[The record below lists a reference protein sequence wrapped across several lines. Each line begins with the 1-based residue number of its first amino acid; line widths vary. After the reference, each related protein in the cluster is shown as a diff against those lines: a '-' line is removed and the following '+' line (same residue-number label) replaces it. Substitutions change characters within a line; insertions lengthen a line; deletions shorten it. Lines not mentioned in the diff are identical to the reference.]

1 MSASSGFIYLN
12 AANQWPSFARHWIDI
27 TPDGSLSLA
36 KIGGVFVPRGIFRG
50 GPFYTPDGATPWF
63 RLLAEPANLPAG
75 THVQFFTFAG
85 DLPDAPYDP
94 TADNPFSDPRWLPVT
109 RDVLDLLVLNQDARK
124 LWIGGVMRTE
134 ASDSPSLQQMRLEY
148 GRDTYLNF
156 LPTLYRTNGPQ
167 SEFLERFLALQ
178 QSTLSGLERS
188 IADLPLLF
196 DPWAAP
202 DGNFPS
208 WLGWL
213 SGWLTFLLDENWTEP
228 QMRKYLAEAFELHQ
242 ERGTIEGLRRY
253 LKLYGGVAAHIQEPA
268 LQTSLW
274 SLGETSLLGFTTM
287 LAPGSLQGAV
297 LGTSATLDQSN
308 LTEAV
313 DFGAALFDDV
323 AHRFCIQVYCAE
335 LNRPGALD
343 AVRAVIA
350 REKPAHTDCHVCV
363 IEPRLLIGL
372 QARIGIDSIVGNGP
386 PLAEVGKQLDT
397 RALADQ
403 QLECYS

>member
-1 MSASSGFIYLN
+1 MSSSSGFVYLN
-12 AANQWPSFARHWIDI
+12 LANQWPSFDRHWIDI
-27 TPDGSLSLA
+27 APDGSLALA
-36 KIGGVFVPRGIFRG
+36 KQGGGYALRGVFRG
-50 GPFYTPDGATPWF
+50 GPFNTPDGLTPWF
-63 RLLAEPANLPAG
+63 RLLSDAADFPAG

-85 DLPDAPYDP
+85 DVADAPYDP
-94 TADNPFSDPRWLPVT
+94 TANNPFADPRWLPAT
-109 RDVLDLLVLNQDARK
+109 RDITDLLVLNQDARK
-124 LWIGGVMRTE
+124 LWIGGVLGSEGMATPLLR
-134 ASDSPSLQQMRLEY
+134 QIKLEY
-148 GRDTYLNF
+148 GRDTYANF
-156 LPTLYRTNGPQ
+156 LPTLYRNNGAQ

-178 QSTLSGLERS
+178 QSVLGGLEHT
-188 IADLPLLF
+188 IADLPRLF
-196 DPWAAP
+196 DPWASP

-228 QMRKYLAEAFELHQ
+228 QMREYLSKAFDLYQ
-242 ERGTIEGLRRY
+242 KRGTIEGLRRY
-253 LKLYGGVAAHIQEPA
+253 LKLYGGVEAHILEPA
-268 LQTSLW
+268 LQTALW

-335 LNRPGALD
+335 LRRPGALD
-343 AVRAVIA
+343 AVRAVID
-350 REKPAHTDCHVCV
+350 REKPAHTECHVCV
-363 IEPRLLIGL
+363 IRPQFLIGL
-372 QARIGIDSIVGNGP
+372 QARVGIDAVVGNGP
-386 PLAEVGKQLDT
+386 PLAEIGKQLDT
-397 RALADQ
+397 RALGDQ